1 MALPALIY
9 RSIHSQSRPYG
20 GEDGDQR
27 LDDRPPNGL
36 LVTHHSLVFKV
47 QHAVS

>member
-1 MALPALIY
+1 MGLIHGGV
-9 RSIHSQSRPYG
+9 RPEGRADSR
-20 GEDGDQR
+20 EDRDQR

-47 QHAVS
+47 QQSVS